1 MKKILIALTLMS
13 LLYALFSCG
22 GGGGGSSGVTEKQGS
37 PITIVAIFQEIKT
50 NTIQTTALS
59 LVSLR
64 YTITGPDMNEI
75 TGVVPVSGNTVHISL
90 NVPNGLQRRF
100 VLEILDENDIA
111 LYSGSATRDLDGTPA
126 TIEILMTTVE
136 PPLGEISIVLSWG
149 QAPSDLD
156 AHLTGPLPDGERF
169 HLYYLL
175 AEDMYGSEW
184 PEYVQLD
191 LDDEDGEGP
200 ETVLITQPIS
210 GIYRYSVHDMTNRG
224 NADSTALSSSGAH
237 VDVYRENTLIRS
249 FNVPEGRQGTL
260 WTVFEM
266 YADGIAPVNTITYE
280 SDEEQIQGIQH
291 IETRTDAA
299 LIRRLPKK
307 R

>member
-1 MKKILIALTLMS
+1 MRKILIVLTLMS
-13 LLYALFSCG
+13 LLSALLSCG
-22 GGGGGSSGVTEKQGS
+22 GGGGGSSSGVTDKQAS
-37 PITIVAIFQEIKT
+37 PITIVASFQEIKT
-50 NTIQTTALS
+50 NTIKTTALS

-64 YTITGPDMNEI
+64 YTITGPDMDEI
-75 TGVVPVSGNTVHISL
+75 TGIVPVSGNTVHISL

-100 VLEILDENDIA
+100 ALEILDENEIA

-126 TIEILMTTVE
+126 TVEILMMTVE

-149 QAPSDLD
+149 QVPFDLD

-200 ETVLITQPIS
+200 ETVLISQPIS

-237 VDVYRENTLIRS
+237 VDVYRGDALIRS
-249 FNVPEGRQGTL
+249 FDVPEGRQGTL

-266 YADGIAPVNTITYE
+266 YGDGIAPVNTITYE
-280 SDEEQIQGIQH
+280 SDEEQIQGIH
-291 IETRTDAA
+291 GKTDAI
-299 LIRRLPKK
+299 LIRNLPRKS